1 MGEFEMDEGIVDI
14 EYNSM
19 QLEVHWLWE
28 CEDEEG
34 HASTY
39 SVQEAFVY
47 DDQGNKYG
55 IILSDKAE
63 AEIAARVTEIEE
75 KNLAMDR
82 EP

>member
-1 MGEFEMDEGIVDI
+1 MDEGIRDI

-28 CEDEEG
+28 CEDEAG
-34 HASTY
+34 HGSTY
-39 SVQEAFVY
+39 SVQEAFVL
-47 DDQGNKYG
+47 DDEGNKYP
-55 IILSDKAE
+55 IELSDKAE
-63 AEIAARVTEIEE
+63 AEIAVLITEIEE